1 MAARLNPENI
11 SADLVRTRRC
21 RNSNPRNVND
31 VCGCCPRRR
40 PRSGSCPGC
49 RFQPGLC
56 YPGRQRA
63 RDPLTRG
70 QFHVRTD
77 GTKFIK
83 TARPMCQCYHPAA
96 PLTEEEVIARARTD
110 C

>member
-1 MAARLNPENI
+1 M
-11 SADLVRTRRC
+11 
-21 RNSNPRNVND
+21 PRVL
-31 VCGCCPRRR
+31 
-40 PRSGSCPGC
+40 SGC

-70 QFHVRTD
+70 QFYVGTD

-83 TARPMCQCYHPAA
+83 TATPMSLSYHRAA
-96 PLTEEEVIARARTD
+96 PLTGEEVIARARTD
-110 C
+110 CQVGVGGATARFA